1 MPLKAWPRPTD
12 PIVVG
17 PFRLSL
23 AAFGVVC
30 GLASPVAAEV
40 YRWTDA
46 QGNVHYTS
54 DLSRVPAS
62 QQDAAKASAGEPKGG
77 AVMRIES
84 RPPAKPTGPA
94 AAPGGASPAAPSQP
108 AEEVLGGRS
117 ESWWRSEAAK
127 FREAIERLEVQTEQC
142 TAGEFRWSAG
152 AGGRA
157 YDEESAEADACG
169 RIQSEL
175 QMNRRWQETLEEN
188 AHRAGVPPGWL
199 RD

>member
-1 MPLKAWPRPTD
+1 
-12 PIVVG
+12 VG

-23 AAFGVVC
+23 AVLAVAC
-30 GLASPVAAEV
+30 GLAASAAAEV
-40 YRWTDA
+40 YRWTDPE
-46 QGNVHYTS
+46 GKVHYTS

-84 RPPAKPTGPA
+84 RPPAKPAGSPVTPEGAPAGPE
-94 AAPGGASPAAPSQP
+94 GAPAAPPQP
-108 AEEVLGGRS
+108 AEEVYGGRN

-127 FREAIERLEVQTEQC
+127 FREAIERLEEQTDRC

-199 RD
+199 RE